1 MAEYRTRTGQYNLRV
16 VILRRILG
24 AKQDNGEDAQSWP
37 ETGAK
42 GYYAAREALTAGEDI
57 LQGINNATGSM
68 RLRIKG
74 RAIPVDAYDRIK
86 VKHTGELFEISGVS
100 RDGAETVLS
109 VDRLRSQTVG
119 Q

>member
-1 MAEYRTRTGQYNLRV
+1 MAEYRTRTGQYNLRIV
-16 VILRRILG
+16 VLRRVLG
-24 AKQDNGEDAQSWP
+24 AKQDSGEDLQTWP
-37 ETGAK
+37 EEGAR
-42 GYYAAREALTAGEDI
+42 GYFAAREALTAGEDI

-74 RAIPVDAYDRIK
+74 RSIEVAAYDRVK
-86 VKHTGELFEISGVS
+86 VKHTGELFEIAGVS

-109 VDRLRSQTVG
+109 VERLRSQTVG